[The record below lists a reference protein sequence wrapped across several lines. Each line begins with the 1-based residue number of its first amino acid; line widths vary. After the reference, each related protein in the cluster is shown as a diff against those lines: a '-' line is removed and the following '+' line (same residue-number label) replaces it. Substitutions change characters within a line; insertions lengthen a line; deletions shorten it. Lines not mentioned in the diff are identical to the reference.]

1 MQGEPAK
8 LTDSTTATMF
18 GGDKKGWGKVIEI
31 HCGMEQMLFAV
42 SSHPFQLDSVRR
54 SQSRP
59 PLFLLASSKHRIG
72 KMANNA

>member
-1 MQGEPAK
+1 MNAAVAAVESVPPVMQGEPAK

-42 SSHPFQLDSVRR
+42 SSHPFQ
-54 SQSRP
+54 
-59 PLFLLASSKHRIG
+59 H
-72 KMANNA
+72 